1 MIHDTTAQRTAMIRV
16 LIADDHNVFVEGIE
30 SLISGSPDIEVTE
43 RCYNVESVVERLNDT
58 QVDVVLLDIS
68 FPHIEAGLGLCEHIT
83 HAHPDTKVIA
93 LTMHDDASLIKR
105 VVKKGARGYLLKN
118 TTKVELLQAIRS
130 VYQEKQYFN
139 ETITHILLNDEPR
152 SRKSASGVA
161 LKPNLTPRESE
172 VLGLMAQGLTTQ
184 QMAAQMFVSAK
195 AVEFHRSS
203 LLMKFGVSNTALLI
217 KTAME
222 LHLIA

>member
-1 MIHDTTAQRTAMIRV
+1 MIRV

-30 SLISGSPDIEVTE
+30 SLISGSEDIEVRE
-43 RCYNVESVVERLNDT
+43 RCYTVESVMERLSNAEM
-58 QVDVVLLDIS
+58 DVVLLDIS
-68 FPHIEAGLGLCEHIT
+68 FPQIEAGLGLCEYIT
-83 HAHPDTKVIA
+83 QTYPTVKVIA

-105 VVKKGARGYLLKN
+105 VVKKGAKGYLLKN
-118 TTKVELLQAIRS
+118 TTKVELLQAIRA

-139 ETITHILLNDEPR
+139 ETITHILLNDEPQ
-152 SRKSASGVA
+152 SRKSAAGVA
-161 LKPNLTPRESE
+161 LKPKLTPRESE
-172 VLGLMAQGLTTQ
+172 VLALIAQGLTTQ

-203 LLMKFGVSNTALLI
+203 LLMKFGVPNTALLI